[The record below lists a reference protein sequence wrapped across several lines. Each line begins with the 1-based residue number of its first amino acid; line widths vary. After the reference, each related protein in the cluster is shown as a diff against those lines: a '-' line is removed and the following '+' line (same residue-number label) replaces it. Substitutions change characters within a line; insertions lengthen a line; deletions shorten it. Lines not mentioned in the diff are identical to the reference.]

1 MACGEWRDD
10 GDWRDDDDGR
20 WDATGSGWDT
30 SGWDATGSGWDTSG
44 WDAGCGSE
52 VPYKDP
58 LKRTAREAGNGYRPK
73 ANDPDGW
80 DKGENRPS
88 VAEYENYLTGGQ
100 SCNKK
105 LRLMFKAFAQREGQK
120 MATEDRESKLR
131 RFVEQEQAKQ
141 EAAKALHEAEL
152 EHQAQSM
159 EAVYSRD
166 ITALL
171 SMAAPV
177 PAEVIEVE
185 KIKFVDRV
193 VEKTVYVDVEVPAD
207 GADRPPP
214 KFLAGQ
220 SVHQWWASWMAG
232 AATAPTGISG
242 KTGRPAW
249 YSASVLSWEQFCL
262 QACRDARVPG
272 VAFCGE

>member
-1 MACGEWRDD
+1 MAWEE
-10 GDWRDDDDGR
+10 WRDDDDGR

-30 SGWDATGSGWDTSG
+30 SGWDA
-44 WDAGCGSE
+44 GCGSE
-52 VPYKDP
+52 VPYPDP
-58 LKRTAREAGNGYRPK
+58 AEERRDMHPGYWKRTACEAGNGYRPK

-80 DKGENRPS
+80 EKGENRPS

-120 MATEDRESKLR
+120 MATEDRESKLC
-131 RFVEQEQAKQ
+131 RFVEQEQEKQ
-141 EAAKALHEAEL
+141 EAAKAFHEAEL
-152 EHQAQSM
+152 EYQAKSM
-159 EAVYSRD
+159 EDVYARNK
-166 ITALL
+166 TALL

-177 PAEVIEVE
+177 PAEV
-185 KIKFVDRV
+185 KFVDRV

-232 AATAPTGISG
+232 ATTSPTGISG

-262 QACRDARVPG
+262 QACRDAGVPG
-272 VAFCGE
+272 VAICRE